1 MKFFLGTVFLLAS
14 LAPPLLPAQSASNPA
29 NGANRAEIKQLKKD
43 QKAKAKAAKA
53 QKETSKTANA
63 DAGKKT
69 SSAQD
74 AAYAGAYKS
83 GIPK

>member
-1 MKFFLGTVFLLAS
+1 MKFFIVTAVLLAS
-14 LAPPLLPAQSASNPA
+14 LSPSVLAQSTSTPST
-29 NGANRAEIKQLKKD
+29 GAPKAESKQDKKD
-43 QKAKAKAAKA
+43 QKAKAKS
-53 QKETSKTANA
+53 QKETSKTRSP

-74 AAYAGAYKS
+74 AAYAAAYKS